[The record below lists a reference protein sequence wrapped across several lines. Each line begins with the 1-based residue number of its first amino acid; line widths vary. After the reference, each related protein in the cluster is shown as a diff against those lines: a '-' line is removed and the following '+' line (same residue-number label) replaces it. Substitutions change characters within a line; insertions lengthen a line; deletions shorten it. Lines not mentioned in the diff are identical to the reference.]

1 MKIWVI
7 GRGYPTTS
15 NGMWGSFE
23 LEQAKLLTRNGYEVS
38 YLALTLSFFDREDP
52 RGLRVFEDSSVKI
65 YAYSHFYFPGK
76 AGIYWESFED
86 NCWKALFEKAEK
98 DSGVPD
104 VIHVHYPSMV
114 SSINEIKKYRSRG
127 VKLFVTEHWSRVLI
141 NTLKKHELARLQYYA
156 KNANCFASVS
166 EALENAVKKLVP
178 VQVPMVVIPNI
189 VSPLFFEACT
199 KAQRDN
205 DSFTF
210 ISVGRLVPLKQF
222 DVVIKQFLTVFSG
235 SERVKLKIVG
245 SGSARKS
252 LERLAEGSTQISFT
266 GELSLA
272 DTAKEISNADALV
285 SFSRYE
291 TFAAPVAEAWACGK
305 PVIVSSGSG
314 IAAFVRKENG
324 IVVDSND
331 FEDLGRAMKG
341 FTENYS
347 TYDPESISSFAKEHF
362 NDKAVMNKLNRM
374 YETN

>member
-23 LEQAKLLTRNGYEVS
+23 LEQAKLLARNGYDVS
-38 YLALTLSFFDREDP
+38 YIALTLSFFDRKDP
-52 RGLRVFEDSSVKI
+52 RGLRVFEDSGVKV

-86 NCWKALFEKAEK
+86 NCWKALFDRAEK
-98 DSGVPD
+98 DSGAPD
-104 VIHVHYPSMV
+104 IIHVHYPSMI
-114 SSINEIKKYRSRG
+114 SSINEIGKYRSRG

-178 VQVPMVVIPNI
+178 VQAPMVVIPNI

-199 KAQRDN
+199 QAQKSN

-210 ISVGRLVPLKQF
+210 VTVGRLVSLKQF
-222 DVVIKQFLTVFSG
+222 DVVIKQFLNVFSS

-252 LERLAEGSTQISFT
+252 LERLAEGSKQISFT

-272 DTAKEISNADALV
+272 DTAKEIANADALV

-324 IVVDSND
+324 IVVDSNA

-347 TYDPESISSFAKEHF
+347 AYDPESISSFAKEHF
-362 NDKAVMNKLNRM
+362 NDKAVMNKLNKM
-374 YETN
+374 YKTN